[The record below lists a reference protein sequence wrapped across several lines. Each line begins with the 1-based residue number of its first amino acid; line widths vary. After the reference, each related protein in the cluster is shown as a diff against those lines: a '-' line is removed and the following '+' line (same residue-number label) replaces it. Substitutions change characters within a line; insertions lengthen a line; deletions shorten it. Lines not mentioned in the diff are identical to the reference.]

1 MTENPN
7 PAKRPADP
15 ERGSSLRAWL
25 IDALA
30 LGMGGFAVFYFQPD
44 GFVAGS
50 SSSSALTP
58 SRILCRA

>member
-15 ERGSSLRAWL
+15 ERRDRLRAWL

-30 LGMGGFAVFYFQPD
+30 LGMGALAVFHCKPE
-44 GFVAGS
+44 GFGS
-50 SSSSALTP
+50 
-58 SRILCRA
+58 R